1 MSKSLVPAM
10 STATADIL
18 LGATVTLE
26 AGHLAGIAR
35 RTDTALA
42 FSLHDMTR
50 SQILAE
56 VERTMAAL
64 EAYPTVPDLLAGVEL
79 TLPMPS
85 WEDA

>member
-1 MSKSLVPAM
+1 MTVRKM
-10 STATADIL
+10 STKTADVL

-26 AGHLAGIAR
+26 AGQLAGITR
-35 RTDTALA
+35 RTDGLLA
-42 FSLHDMTR
+42 VSLHEMTR
-50 SQILAE
+50 PQILTGI
-56 VERTMAAL
+56 ERTMAAL

>member
-1 MSKSLVPAM
+1 MTVKKM
-10 STATADIL
+10 STKTADVL
-18 LGATVTLE
+18 FGATVTLE
-26 AGHLAGIAR
+26 AGHLAGITR

-42 FSLHDMTR
+42 VSLHDMTR
-50 SQILAE
+50 PQILAE

-64 EAYPTVPDLLAGVEL
+64 ESYPTVPDLLAGVEL

>member
-1 MSKSLVPAM
+1 MNVRKM
-10 STATADIL
+10 STKTADVL
-18 LGATVTLE
+18 LGATATLE
-26 AGHLAGIAR
+26 AGPLAGITR

-42 FSLHDMTR
+42 VSLHDMTR
-50 SQILAE
+50 PQILAE

-64 EAYPTVPDLLAGVEL
+64 EAYPTTPDLLAGVDL

>member
-1 MSKSLVPAM
+1 MNVRKM
-10 STATADIL
+10 STKTADVL

-26 AGHLAGIAR
+26 AGQLAGITR
-35 RTDTALA
+35 RTDGLLA
-42 FSLHDMTR
+42 VSLHEMTR
-50 SQILAE
+50 PQILAGI
-56 VERTMAAL
+56 ERTMAAL

>member
-1 MSKSLVPAM
+1 MNKSLVPAM

-26 AGHLAGIAR
+26 AGDLAGIAR

-64 EAYPTVPDLLAGVEL
+64 ESYPATPDLLAGVEL

>member
-1 MSKSLVPAM
+1 MNVRKM
-10 STATADIL
+10 STKTADVL

-26 AGHLAGIAR
+26 AGQLAGITR
-35 RTDTALA
+35 CTDGLLA
-42 FSLHDMTR
+42 VSLHDMTR
-50 SQILAE
+50 PQILAGI
-56 VERTMAAL
+56 ERTMAAL

>member
-1 MSKSLVPAM
+1 MTVKKM
-10 STATADIL
+10 STKTADVL

-26 AGHLAGIAR
+26 AGQLAGITR
-35 RTDTALA
+35 RTDGLLA
-42 FSLHDMTR
+42 VSLHEMTR
-50 SQILAE
+50 PQILAGN
-56 VERTMAAL
+56 ERTMAAL

>member
-1 MSKSLVPAM
+1 MNVKKMSDK
-10 STATADIL
+10 TADVL

-26 AGHLAGIAR
+26 AGQLAGITR

-42 FSLHDMTR
+42 VSLHEMTR
-50 SQILAE
+50 PQILAE

-64 EAYPTVPDLLAGVEL
+64 EAYPATPDLLAGVEL

>member
-1 MSKSLVPAM
+1 MTVMKMSDK
-10 STATADIL
+10 TADVL

-26 AGHLAGIAR
+26 AGQLAGITR

-42 FSLHDMTR
+42 LSLHDMTR
-50 SQILAE
+50 PQILAE

-64 EAYPTVPDLLAGVEL
+64 ESYPTVPDMLSGVEL

>member
-1 MSKSLVPAM
+1 MTVKKMSDK
-10 STATADIL
+10 TADVL

-26 AGHLAGIAR
+26 AGQLAGITR
-35 RTDTALA
+35 RTNAALA
-42 FSLHDMTR
+42 VSLHEMTR
-50 SQILAE
+50 PQILAGI
-56 VERTMAAL
+56 ERTMAAL

>member
-1 MSKSLVPAM
+1 MNVRKM
-10 STATADIL
+10 STKTADVL

-26 AGHLAGIAR
+26 AGQLAGITR
-35 RTDTALA
+35 RTDGLLA
-42 FSLHDMTR
+42 GSLHEMTR
-50 SQILAE
+50 PQILAGI
-56 VERTMAAL
+56 ERTMAAL

>member
-1 MSKSLVPAM
+1 MTVRKM
-10 STATADIL
+10 STM
-18 LGATVTLE
+18 TLE
-26 AGHLAGIAR
+26 AGQLAGITR

-42 FSLHDMTR
+42 ASLHDMTR
-50 SQILAE
+50 PQILAE

-64 EAYPTVPDLLAGVEL
+64 ESYPTVPDLLAGVEL

>member
-1 MSKSLVPAM
+1 MNVQKMSDK
-10 STATADIL
+10 TADVL

-26 AGHLAGIAR
+26 AGQLAGITR
-35 RTDTALA
+35 RTDGLLA
-42 FSLHDMTR
+42 VSLHEMTR
-50 SQILAE
+50 PQILAGI
-56 VERTMAAL
+56 ERTMAAL

>member
-1 MSKSLVPAM
+1 MTVKKM
-10 STATADIL
+10 STKTADVL

-26 AGHLAGIAR
+26 AGQLAGITR
-35 RTDTALA
+35 RTDGLLA
-42 FSLHDMTR
+42 VSLHEMTR
-50 SQILAE
+50 PQILAE

-64 EAYPTVPDLLAGVEL
+64 ESYPAVPDLLAGVEL

>member
-1 MSKSLVPAM
+1 MTVRKM
-10 STATADIL
+10 STKPADVL

-26 AGHLAGIAR
+26 AGQLAGITR
-35 RTDTALA
+35 RTDGLLA
-42 FSLHDMTR
+42 VSLHDMTR
-50 SQILAE
+50 PQILAGI
-56 VERTMAAL
+56 ERTMAAL

>member
-1 MSKSLVPAM
+1 MTVKKMSIK
-10 STATADIL
+10 TADVL
-18 LGATVTLE
+18 FGATVTLE
-26 AGHLAGIAR
+26 AGQLAGITR
-35 RTDTALA
+35 RTDCLLA
-42 FSLHDMTR
+42 VSLHDMTR
-50 SQILAE
+50 PQILAE

>member
-1 MSKSLVPAM
+1 MNVRKM
-10 STATADIL
+10 STKTADVL

-26 AGHLAGIAR
+26 AGQLASIIRRTDGLLAVSLHEMTRPQILAGI
-35 RTDTALA
+35 
-42 FSLHDMTR
+42 
-50 SQILAE
+50 
-56 VERTMAAL
+56 ERTMAAL

>member
-1 MSKSLVPAM
+1 MNVKKMSDK
-10 STATADIL
+10 TADVL
-18 LGATVTLE
+18 LGATATLE
-26 AGHLAGIAR
+26 AGHLAGITR

-42 FSLHDMTR
+42 VSLHEMTR
-50 SQILAE
+50 PQILAE

-64 EAYPTVPDLLAGVEL
+64 EAYPATPDLLAGVEL

>member
-1 MSKSLVPAM
+1 MTVKKMSDK
-10 STATADIL
+10 TADVL

-26 AGHLAGIAR
+26 AGHLAGITR
-35 RTDTALA
+35 RTDAALA
-42 FSLHDMTR
+42 VSLHEMTR
-50 SQILAE
+50 PQILAE

-79 TLPMPS
+79 SLPMPS

>member
-1 MSKSLVPAM
+1 MTVKKM
-10 STATADIL
+10 STKTADVL

-26 AGHLAGIAR
+26 AGQLASITRRTDGLLAVSLHEMTRPQILAGI
-35 RTDTALA
+35 
-42 FSLHDMTR
+42 
-50 SQILAE
+50 
-56 VERTMAAL
+56 ERTMAAL

>member
-1 MSKSLVPAM
+1 MTVKKM
-10 STATADIL
+10 STKTADVL

-26 AGHLAGIAR
+26 AGQLAGITR
-35 RTDTALA
+35 RTDGLLA
-42 FSLHDMTR
+42 VSLHEMTR
-50 SQILAE
+50 PQILAGI
-56 VERTMAAL
+56 ERTMAAL

>member
-1 MSKSLVPAM
+1 MTVRKM
-10 STATADIL
+10 STKTADVL

-26 AGHLAGIAR
+26 AGQLAGITR
-35 RTDTALA
+35 RTDGLLA
-42 FSLHDMTR
+42 VSLHEMTR
-50 SQILAE
+50 PQILAGI
-56 VERTMAAL
+56 ERTMAAL

>member
-26 AGHLAGIAR
+26 AGQLVGITR
-35 RTDTALA
+35 RTDAALA
-42 FSLHDMTR
+42 VSLHEMKR
-50 SQILAE
+50 PQILAE

-64 EAYPTVPDLLAGVEL
+64 ESYPTVPDLRAGVAL
-79 TLPMPS
+79 TLPLPA